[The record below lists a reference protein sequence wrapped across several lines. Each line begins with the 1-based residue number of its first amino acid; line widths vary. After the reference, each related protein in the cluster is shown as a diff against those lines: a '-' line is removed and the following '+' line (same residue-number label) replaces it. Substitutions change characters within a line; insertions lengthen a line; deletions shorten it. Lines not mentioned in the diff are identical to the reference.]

1 MSASL
6 LGSVGVCN
14 KRVKANKGQKSQATI
29 YLTKEYQV
37 ANTKTDFETL
47 CQKKRKSLLSL
58 KVEILTNFCPL
69 LKVNFDIFMH
79 L

>member
-29 YLTKEYQV
+29 YLTKEYQEV
-37 ANTKTDFETL
+37 
-47 CQKKRKSLLSL
+47 
-58 KVEILTNFCPL
+58 ILFL
-69 LKVNFDIFMH
+69 LKEIMRMQFD
-79 L
+79 LT

>member
-47 CQKKRKSLLSL
+47 CQKKGR
-58 KVEILTNFCPL
+58 VC
-69 LKVNFDIFMH
+69 
-79 L
+79 